1 MRVKRA
7 VAREPFTL
15 REKIG
20 TNWPQSVDKDAGRSR
35 CRWVESRGGGSHVLF
50 VDWGYFLYVALP
62 IMVLGFI
69 ASSWVKRTYQRYSQ
83 VRNASG
89 LSGVD
94 VARRILSGAGLSD
107 VTIQVIDGELSD
119 NYDPRTK
126 TLNLSRAVAA
136 GTSVAAEAVVAH
148 EIGHAL
154 QDHQGF
160 FAMRIRSGLV
170 PAANLGSQAG
180 PLIVIAGLL
189 LSVFTGSAFGF
200 YVALAGLFLFAAVV
214 LFQLITTPVEL
225 DASRRALRLLAEN
238 GVIVPEEQLGARR
251 MLRAAAFTYWVAL
264 FGAVLTLL
272 YYASLVFGNRRSD

>member
-1 MRVKRA
+1 MFL
-7 VAREPFTL
+7 PF
-15 REKIG
+15 
-20 TNWPQSVDKDAGRSR
+20 
-35 CRWVESRGGGSHVLF
+35 F
-50 VDWGYFLYVALP
+50 DWHYLLYVALP

-94 VARRILSGAGLSD
+94 VARRILSGAGLND

-126 TLNLSRAVAA
+126 TLNLSREVAT
-136 GTSVAAEAVVAH
+136 GTSVASEAVVAH
-148 EIGHAL
+148 EIGHAQ
-154 QDHQGF
+154 QDQQGF

-170 PAANLGSQAG
+170 PAANLGSRAG
-180 PLIVIAGLL
+180 PLIVIAGLV
-189 LSVFTGSAFGF
+189 LSAFTGSTFGF
-200 YVALAGLFLFAAVV
+200 YVALAGLLLFAAVV
-214 LFQLITTPVEL
+214 AFQLITTPVEL
-225 DASRRALRLLAEN
+225 DASQRALRLLAEN
-238 GVIVPEEQLGARR
+238 GVIFPEEQAGARR

-272 YYASLVFGNRRSD
+272 YYASLVFGNRRND

>member
-1 MRVKRA
+1 
-7 VAREPFTL
+7 
-15 REKIG
+15 
-20 TNWPQSVDKDAGRSR
+20 
-35 CRWVESRGGGSHVLF
+35 
-50 VDWGYFLYVALP
+50 
-62 IMVLGFI
+62 
-69 ASSWVKRTYQRYSQ
+69 
-83 VRNASG
+83 
-89 LSGVD
+89 
-94 VARRILSGAGLSD
+94 
-107 VTIQVIDGELSD
+107 
-119 NYDPRTK
+119 
-126 TLNLSRAVAA
+126 
-136 GTSVAAEAVVAH
+136 
-148 EIGHAL
+148 
-154 QDHQGF
+154 
-160 FAMRIRSGLV
+160 V

-214 LFQLITTPVEL
+214 LFQLLTTPVEL

>member
-1 MRVKRA
+1 MLLWNL
-7 VAREPFTL
+7 T
-15 REKIG
+15 
-20 TNWPQSVDKDAGRSR
+20 
-35 CRWVESRGGGSHVLF
+35 
-50 VDWGYFLYVALP
+50 YFLYVALP
-62 IMVLGFI
+62 IMVLGLL

-89 LSGVD
+89 LAGVD
-94 VARRILSGAGLSD
+94 VARRILAGAGLSD

-119 NYDPRTK
+119 NYDPRNK
-126 TLNLSRAVAA
+126 TLNLSRAVAG

-189 LSVFTGSAFGF
+189 LSIFTGSGFGV

-214 LFQLITTPVEL
+214 LFQLVTTPVEL

-238 GVIVPEEQLGARR
+238 GVVVPQEQEGARR

>member
-1 MRVKRA
+1 M
-7 VAREPFTL
+7 FL
-15 REKIG
+15 YW
-20 TNWPQSVDKDAGRSR
+20 N
-35 CRWVESRGGGSHVLF
+35 
-50 VDWGYFLYVALP
+50 WGYFLYVALP
-62 IMVLGFI
+62 ILVLGFI

-83 VRNASG
+83 VRSSSG
-89 LSGVD
+89 LTGVD
-94 VARRILSGAGLSD
+94 IARRILTGAGLSE

-126 TLNLSRAVAA
+126 TLNLSKQVAM
-136 GTSVAAEAVVAH
+136 GNSVAAEAVVAH
-148 EIGHAL
+148 EIGHAQ
-154 QDHQGF
+154 QDRQGF
-160 FAMRIRSGLV
+160 FAMRLRSGLV

-189 LSVFTGSAFGF
+189 LSVFTGSVLGF
-200 YVALAGLFLFAAVV
+200 YVAVAGLLLFAAVV

-238 GVIVPEEQLGARR
+238 GVMVPEEQQGARR

-272 YYASLVFGNRRSD
+272 YYASIVFGNRRSD

>member
-1 MRVKRA
+1 ML
-7 VAREPFTL
+7 FFW
-15 REKIG
+15 
-20 TNWPQSVDKDAGRSR
+20 NWTYL
-35 CRWVESRGGGSHVLF
+35 LF
-50 VDWGYFLYVALP
+50 VALP
-62 IMVLGFI
+62 IMVLGFL

-89 LSGVD
+89 LSGID
-94 VARRILSGAGLSD
+94 VARRILSGAGLGD
-107 VTIQVIDGELSD
+107 VTIQVIDGELTD

-126 TLNLSRAVAA
+126 TLNLSRDVAS

-148 EIGHAL
+148 EIGHAQ

-160 FAMRIRSGLV
+160 FAMRIRSDLV

-189 LSVFTGSAFGF
+189 LSAFTGSTFGV

-214 LFQLITTPVEL
+214 VFQLITTPVEL

-238 GVIVPEEQLGARR
+238 GVIYPEEQQGARR

-272 YYASLVFGNRRSD
+272 YYASLVFGNRRSN

>member
-1 MRVKRA
+1 M
-7 VAREPFTL
+7 
-15 REKIG
+15 
-20 TNWPQSVDKDAGRSR
+20 
-35 CRWVESRGGGSHVLF
+35 LF
-50 VDWGYFLYVALP
+50 FWNSGYFLYVALP

-69 ASSWVKRTYQRYSQ
+69 ASSWVKRTYRRYSQ

-94 VARRILSGAGLSD
+94 VARRILSGAGLGD

-126 TLNLSRAVAA
+126 TLNLSREVAT

-189 LSVFTGSAFGF
+189 LSVFTGSTFGF

-214 LFQLITTPVEL
+214 LFQLITTPIEL

-238 GVIVPEEQLGARR
+238 GVIYPEEQQGARK

-272 YYASLVFGNRRSD
+272 YYASLVFGNRRND

>member
-1 MRVKRA
+1 
-7 VAREPFTL
+7 
-15 REKIG
+15 
-20 TNWPQSVDKDAGRSR
+20 
-35 CRWVESRGGGSHVLF
+35 VLF
-50 VDWGYFLYVALP
+50 WNWAYFLYVALP
-62 IMVLGFI
+62 IMVLGFL

-119 NYDPRTK
+119 NYDPRSK
-126 TLNLSRAVAA
+126 TLNLSRQVAA

-189 LSVFTGSAFGF
+189 LSVFTGSSFGF

-238 GVIVPEEQLGARR
+238 GVIVPEEQDGARR

>member
-1 MRVKRA
+1 M
-7 VAREPFTL
+7 FL
-15 REKIG
+15 YW
-20 TNWPQSVDKDAGRSR
+20 N
-35 CRWVESRGGGSHVLF
+35 
-50 VDWGYFLYVALP
+50 WGYFLYVALP

-83 VRNASG
+83 VRNANG

-94 VARRILSGAGLSD
+94 VARRILSGAGLSG

-126 TLNLSRAVAA
+126 TLNLSRDVAT

-160 FAMRIRSGLV
+160 FAMRLRSGLV

-189 LSVFTGSAFGF
+189 LSVFTGSVFGF
-200 YVALAGLFLFAAVV
+200 YVAVAGLLLFAAVV

-238 GVIVPEEQLGARR
+238 GVIYPEEQQGARR

>member
-1 MRVKRA
+1 ML
-7 VAREPFTL
+7 FW
-15 REKIG
+15 
-20 TNWPQSVDKDAGRSR
+20 NWT
-35 CRWVESRGGGSHVLF
+35 
-50 VDWGYFLYVALP
+50 YFLFVALP
-62 IMVLGFI
+62 IMVLGFL
-69 ASSWVKRTYQRYSQ
+69 ASSWVKGTYQRYSQ
-83 VRNASG
+83 VRNASR

-119 NYDPRTK
+119 NYDPRSK
-126 TLNLSRAVAA
+126 TLNLSRDVAA

-160 FAMRIRSGLV
+160 FAMRIRSELA

-189 LSVFTGSAFGF
+189 LSAFTGSAFGF

-238 GVIVPEEQLGARR
+238 GVIYPEEQEGARR

-264 FGAVLTLL
+264 FGAVLTLV
-272 YYASLVFGNRRSD
+272 YYASLVFGNRRND